1 LLATLLR
8 SYLFID
14 LARDADPSGLWQ
26 TFQASNYVDA
36 IAIDAAFILD
46 HIAKIDA
53 YPVVHLPI
61 RSDLGV
67 PVAHRVLNGNC
78 TFDGIRDA
86 VELGEDAVACSVNN
100 AAAKLPDHRKR
111 PGGL

>member
-1 LLATLLR
+1 MENVETERLALGLELLVSDAATLLPLHRPCSRCR
-8 SYLFID
+8 SL
-14 LARDADPSGLWQ
+14 RLWQ
-26 TFQASNYVDA
+26 SFQASGYVDA

-86 VELGEDAVACSVNN
+86 
-100 AAAKLPDHRKR
+100 
-111 PGGL
+111 